1 MIQDWANTED
11 AFGETPVSRALKC
24 GHSAAATLILKVS
37 EPPDPT
43 LDTPIHEAARNSRVA
58 DVKAAI
64 ERGSNLDAVDGYGL
78 TALHWAAINGC
89 LDLAKLLVN
98 RGANIN
104 PREETVTDMTPFTL
118 ATWLG
123 YRELASFLS
132 QHGGSD

>member
-1 MIQDWANTED
+1 MVQNWAKTED
-11 AFGETPVSRALKC
+11 AFGETPVTRALKC
-24 GHSAAATLILKVS
+24 GHSAAVTLIMKVV

-43 LDTPIHEAARNSRVA
+43 LDTPIHEAARNARVA
-58 DVKAAI
+58 DVKVAL
-64 ERGSNLDAVDGYGL
+64 ERGSNIDAVDGYGL

-104 PREETVTDMTPFTL
+104 SREETVTDMTPYTL

-123 YRELASFLS
+123 YHELAQFLA
-132 QHGGSD
+132 QRGGTD